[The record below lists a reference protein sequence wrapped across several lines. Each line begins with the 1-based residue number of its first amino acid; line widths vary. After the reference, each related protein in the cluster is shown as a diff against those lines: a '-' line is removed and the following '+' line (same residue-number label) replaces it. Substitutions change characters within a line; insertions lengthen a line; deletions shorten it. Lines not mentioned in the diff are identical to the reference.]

1 MLIII
6 AICYCCQESFSLS
19 QKKLRKWTEQKGIQM
34 WIKKIAKK
42 IKRYLMK
49 TKEKLNDFKLLILNL
64 VGSKKYKKYTKE
76 R

>member
-1 MLIII
+1 
-6 AICYCCQESFSLS
+6 LS